1 MSINIVE
8 LYTLDIDGTS
18 IMVGSNLDTRELSFY
33 TKRDGIIL
41 PVDEVVHNQV
51 IKMISQLS
59 EGPSTDFKEL
69 LENSINNCR
78 NYNSKKGYSNSNL
91 EKNIKYLSISCD
103 KSDLEQS
110 DASYD
115 VLNNTF
121 TFILPKPCLD
131 FTGMLGI
138 RNAIT
143 MNQITSHE
151 VGHMSVSDISVDKD
165 NNLVGNIGFL
175 QMKIPIKISKKTSD
189 GNNYFIIDK
198 NHEIKENGARGLE
211 ELFNELE
218 TDERTNGATAP
229 NFAHRLDR
237 ITDRNLHFARRN
249 HSLTDYY
256 ISMQNI
262 IPSRDKAMLL
272 LMGIEAYYNCVGQ
285 QNKEFASKLEEKIS
299 QILDDYEIKKISS
312 RNDVAH
318 QSITSES
325 TELNISDDTDSR

>member
-1 MSINIVE
+1 MSKKDLYIRSSSAEFLIFEQQKKEQGIEVRFEDGDLWLTQKALGE
-8 LYTLDIDGTS
+8 LYNTSKQDISYHLSNIFKEIELEQNSVVKNYLTTASDGKKYKTNYY
-18 IMVGSNLDTRELSFY
+18 NLDA
-33 TKRDGIIL
+33 
-41 PVDEVVHNQV
+41 V
-51 IKMISQLS
+51 ISV
-59 EGPSTDFKEL
+59 GYRVNTDRAIQFRRWATNVLKEF
-69 LENSINNCR
+69 
-78 NYNSKKGYSNSNL
+78 SKKGY
-91 EKNIKYLSISCD
+91 
-103 KSDLEQS
+103 
-110 DASYD
+110 
-115 VLNNTF
+115 
-121 TFILPKPCLD
+121 
-131 FTGMLGI
+131 
-138 RNAIT
+138 
-143 MNQITSHE
+143 
-151 VGHMSVSDISVDKD
+151 
-165 NNLVGNIGFL
+165 
-175 QMKIPIKISKKTSD
+175 
-189 GNNYFIIDK
+189 IIDK